1 MARHLDAV
9 VRGQNRLQRLGE
21 QTVVVGDQ
29 NSDVVR
35 DVDGG
40 LEDLPEMCPVTVG
53 L

>member
-40 LEDLPEMCPVTVG
+40 LDLPEMCPVTVG